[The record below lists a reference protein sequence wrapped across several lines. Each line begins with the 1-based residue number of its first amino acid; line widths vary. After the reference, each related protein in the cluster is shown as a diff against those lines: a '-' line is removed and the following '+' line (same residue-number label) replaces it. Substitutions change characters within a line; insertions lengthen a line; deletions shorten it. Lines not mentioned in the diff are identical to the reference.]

1 MSQVES
7 GWVKLSQAESS
18 FFLKE
23 QVQIW
28 LVGWVVN
35 SGKVLVIA
43 QMIHYFILTPAFVLN
58 FFHEV
63 LYNVACGFCS
73 SKKEFFP
80 TMRLIAKKIWSIF
93 HAAIIIKVNSGK
105 RFFLNS
111 RIQVCVFFPW
121 SKNCKLILVLLGSA

>member
-1 MSQVES
+1 MTCRFSSQFRES
-7 GWVKLSQAESS
+7 
-18 FFLKE
+18 
-23 QVQIW
+23 I
-28 LVGWVVN
+28 
-35 SGKVLVIA
+35 LVIA

-105 RFFLNS
+105 GFFFKF
-111 RIQVCVFFPW
+111 QDPGVCMFFP
-121 SKNCKLILVLLGSA
+121 